1 MKKLGLIGGMS
12 WESTAIYYRRLN
24 EMARER
30 LGGHH
35 SADLVMVSVDFAP
48 IAVLQ
53 AAGAWDEATA
63 VMVEAARRLE
73 GAGAEAILI
82 CANTMHRMAGGVQA
96 AVRAPVIHIADVTA
110 RAVRAAGAR
119 RPLLLATRFTM
130 EQDFYRDRLRAG
142 GVEALIP
149 REDDRVRLHAIIYDE
164 LVRGRIEDA
173 SRRAF
178 IAIVERA
185 VVEEGVD
192 AAILGC
198 TEFGLLLRPGDLS
211 VPALDTTEIHAR
223 AAMDFALCL

>member
-1 MKKLGLIGGMS
+1 VKRLGLIGGMS
-12 WESTAIYYRRLN
+12 WESTAVYYRLLN

-30 LGGHH
+30 LGGQH

-53 AAGAWDEATA
+53 AAGAWGEATA
-63 VMVEAARRLE
+63 IMVEAARRLE

-82 CANTMHRMAGGVQA
+82 CANTMHRMADEVQA
-96 AVRAPVIHIADVTA
+96 AVRAPVIHIADATA
-110 RAVRAAGAR
+110 RRVHSAGAR

-130 EQDFYRDRLRAG
+130 EQDFYRDRLRAS
-142 GVEALIP
+142 GVEALTP
-149 REDDRVRLHAIIYDE
+149 RAAAPARLHAIIYDE
-164 LVRGRIEDA
+164 LVQGRIEDV

-185 VVEEGVD
+185 VAEDGVD

-198 TEFGLLLRPGDLS
+198 TEFALLVRPGDFS

-223 AAMDFALCL
+223 AAMDFALGV

>member
-1 MKKLGLIGGMS
+1 MS
-12 WESTAIYYRRLN
+12 WESTAVYYRLLN

-30 LGGHH
+30 LGGQH

-48 IAVLQ
+48 IAALQ
-53 AAGAWDEATA
+53 AAGAWEEATA
-63 VMVEAARRLE
+63 VMVAAARRLE

-82 CANTMHRMAGGVQA
+82 CANTMHRMADEVQA
-96 AVRAPVIHIADVTA
+96 AVAAPVIHIADATA
-110 RAVRAAGAR
+110 RRALSTGAR

-130 EQDFYRDRLRAG
+130 DQNFYRDRLRAG

-149 REDDRVRLHAIIYDE
+149 REDERLRLHAIIYDE
-164 LVRGRIEDA
+164 LVRGRIEEA

-185 VVEEGVD
+185 VAEEGVD

-198 TEFGLLLRPGDLS
+198 TEFALLVRPGDLT

-223 AAMDFALCL
+223 AAMDFALSS